1 VTARRPRPTVTI
13 EPRALDLTTAAAVYA
28 LSETTLSNLIAHA
41 GFPHIREGGRVIIP
55 VAQADAWLAAR
66 AAGAPLE
73 VAS

>member
-1 VTARRPRPTVTI
+1 VTARRLRPEVTI
-13 EPRALDLTTAAAVYA
+13 EARALDLATASAVFA
-28 LSETTLSNLIAHA
+28 LSETALSGLIAHA
-41 GFPHIREGGRVIIP
+41 GFPHIRVGGRVIIP